1 MTAPSS
7 HRLLWRRAG
16 LVLASLAI
24 GGLAT
29 AAALRFG
36 GAADAPP
43 SVTRLSL
50 TTRGETVLNVN
61 GNGRDLTI
69 TPDGAHVVY
78 VGNGGQQIFV
88 RGLDRLDPI
97 AIATTSLGMNPFV
110 SPDGQWV
117 GFGEGFGWLKKVPIG
132 GGPAIT
138 VARLVTGFLRG
149 AVWLPDGT
157 IVFATNFHRGLL
169 RVPANG
175 GEPTPLTT
183 PDAARND
190 CAHLWPAILPDGRSL
205 LFTVFPLRGGLA
217 AGRR

>member
-1 MTAPSS
+1 
-7 HRLLWRRAG
+7 
-16 LVLASLAI
+16 
-24 GGLAT
+24 
-29 AAALRFG
+29 
-36 GAADAPP
+36 
-43 SVTRLSL
+43 
-50 TTRGETVLNVN
+50 
-61 GNGRDLTI
+61 
-69 TPDGAHVVY
+69 
-78 VGNGGQQIFV
+78 
-88 RGLDRLDPI
+88 
-97 AIATTSLGMNPFV
+97 MNPFV

-217 AGRR
+217 AAKTVIYDLENRTSTDLLPGGTNAVYLSSGHLVYIAGDSLWVIPFDVERRTAFGPAVQVLKQIVTTGNGAGEFRGVIARARSSTHTPPATTRSLER